1 MKLKIVKINSKY
13 CDFLRQFDSKVV
25 FNYGNKE
32 NRPYVG
38 VLFKISKVEYFAP
51 LSSPKIK
58 HLKMPNNSLD
68 YMKINKGELG
78 IVNFNN
84 MIPLISKV
92 YDEIDLNTIKKET
105 NEEKYRLLL
114 KKQYEFLFDNILEL
128 KSKAKKLYYLYCH
141 NYLDKKIKNRCC
153 NFKLLE
159 EKCHEYSKV
168 TN

>member
-38 VLFKISKVEYFAP
+38 VLFKINNVEYFAP

-58 HLKMPNNSLD
+58 HLKMSNNSLD

-141 NYLDKKIKNRCC
+141 NYLDEKIQNRCC

-159 EKCHEYSKV
+159 EKCIEYNKI
-168 TN
+168 